1 MKQFRRVAARFLK
14 SEDGPSAV
22 EYGVLL
28 ALLVVIALSAISL
41 LGEKAGEV
49 FNGVSD
55 DLSEAKQAA
64 GS

>member
-1 MKQFRRVAARFLK
+1 MNSIRETAVRFLK

-28 ALLVVIALSAISL
+28 ALLVVVALSAISL
-41 LGEKAGEV
+41 LGEKAGQV
-49 FNGVSD
+49 FNGVSS